1 MSDAP
6 PLLELDDLTLE
17 IGTFDGA
24 LEVLDGV
31 SLTLRA
37 GETLGLV
44 GETGCGKSVTAKTI
58 LRLLPMPPA
67 RVVRG
72 DVRYAGRSL
81 IAMPE
86 REIRRLRGVEIAMIF
101 QDPMTFLNPLFT
113 IGQQMVDVIL
123 AQNRARPPGER
134 LGRRAAREHAVAM
147 LRRVHLPNP
156 ELAIDA
162 YPHALS
168 GGQRQRVLVA
178 MALSGSPRLL
188 IADEPTTALDVTIQA
203 QILALMDELVR
214 DLGLAVLM
222 ISHDLGVVA
231 RVCRRIA
238 VMYAG
243 CIVEEAPTAGL
254 LANPRHPY
262 TQGLLAAI
270 PHLHRP
276 QQRLERIRGTIPNLI
291 DPPPGCRFHPRC
303 PHAFAPCDRA
313 KPPDFRVGTGHR
325 AACHLLD
332 RARAA

>member
-1 MSDAP
+1 VSAAP

-24 LEVLDGV
+24 LQVLDGV
-31 SLTLRA
+31 SLALRA
-37 GETLGLV
+37 GENLGLV
-44 GETGCGKSVTAKTI
+44 GETGCGKSVTAKSV

-72 DVRYAGRSL
+72 DIRFAGRSL
-81 IAMPE
+81 VRVPE
-86 REIRRLRGVEIAMIF
+86 RAIRRLRGTEIAMIF
-101 QDPMTFLNPLFT
+101 QDPMTFLNPVFT
-113 IGQQMVDVIL
+113 IGQQMVDAIL
-123 AQNRARPPGER
+123 AHNRARPRGER
-134 LGRRAAREHAVAM
+134 PSKPAARAHAVRM

-168 GGQRQRVLVA
+168 GGQRQRVLIA

-203 QILALMDELVR
+203 QILALMGELVR
-214 DLGLAVLM
+214 DLGLSVLM

-243 CIVEEAPTAGL
+243 CIVEEAPTAEL
-254 LANPRHPY
+254 FANPRHPY

-276 QQRLERIRGTIPNLI
+276 ARHLERIRGTIPSLI
-291 DPPPGCRFHPRC
+291 EPPAGCRFHPRC
-303 PHAFAPCDRA
+303 PHAFTPCDRA
-313 KPPDFRVGTGHR
+313 KPPDYPAGEGHR
-325 AACHLLD
+325 AACYLLE
-332 RARAA
+332 RAA

>member
-1 MSDAP
+1 VSEAP

-17 IGTFDGA
+17 IDTFDGT
-24 LEVLDGV
+24 LQVLDGV

-37 GETLGLV
+37 GDTLGLV
-44 GETGCGKSVTAKTI
+44 GETGCGKSVTAKSV

-67 RVVRG
+67 RMVRG
-72 DVRYAGRSL
+72 DVRFEGKSL
-81 IAMPE
+81 IGMPE
-86 REIRRLRGVEIAMIF
+86 PAIRRLRGTEIAMIF

-113 IGQQMVDVIL
+113 IGQQIVDAIL
-123 AQNRARPPGER
+123 AQNRARPRAER
-134 LGRRAAREHAVAM
+134 LSKGAARAHAVRM

-168 GGQRQRVLVA
+168 GGQRQRVLIA
-178 MALSGSPRLL
+178 MALSGAPKLL

-214 DLGLAVLM
+214 ALGLSVLM

-243 CIVEEAPTAGL
+243 CIVEEASTAEL

-262 TQGLLAAI
+262 TKGLLAAI

-276 QQRLERIRGTIPNLI
+276 ARHLERIRGTIPNLI
-291 DPPPGCRFHPRC
+291 TPPAGCRFHPRC
-303 PHAFAPCDRA
+303 PHAFAPCDQA
-313 KPPDFRVGTGHR
+313 KPPDYVAGEGHR
-325 AACHLLD
+325 AACYLLE
-332 RARAA
+332 RAA